1 MCKVEVVKFY
11 EDELY
16 LVSKD
21 GEPFVPVKPVAE
33 NLGLFWQTQCRK
45 LLQDAR
51 RWQAQTIKVK
61 AQDGKL
67 REMLCLPLRKL
78 PAWLMSIS
86 PSKVKPEIRD
96 KLLRYQEEC
105 DKVLWDYW
113 FKGQAVNP
121 RKRAVEE
128 RLIPDLALKRS
139 EAERLWLFPLSVLAD
154 ALRVHPYEIV
164 KRLKDEDLFRDEKL
178 AEAVARMHGPEF
190 GLPLFV
196 RDSGLRRLFADVD
209 RDEIEAEVLDKV
221 LRAFER
227 LEARSLS
234 LKVALKIIAAR
245 EAGYTY
251 EEIACAL
258 GLSDDKVRRL
268 ERDLRSINF
277 WKMAKEKLLPRK
289 MLASPAV

>member
-1 MCKVEVVKFY
+1 LVFLYSIGLDKQDDSLYPYKRTLEYKEGVMGELRAVNFY
-11 EDELY
+11 DDTIY
-16 LVSKD
+16 LVD
-21 GEPFVPVKPVAE
+21 FEGEPYVPVKP
-33 NLGLFWQTQCRK
+33 
-45 LLQDAR
+45 
-51 RWQAQTIKVK
+51 
-61 AQDGKL
+61 
-67 REMLCLPLRKL
+67 
-78 PAWLMSIS
+78 IS
-86 PSKVKPEIRD
+86 D
-96 KLLRYQEEC
+96 
-105 DKVLWDYW
+105 
-113 FKGQAVNP
+113 N
-121 RKRAVEE
+121 
-128 RLIPDLALKRS
+128 
-139 EAERLWLFPLSVLAD
+139 LFPLAVLAD